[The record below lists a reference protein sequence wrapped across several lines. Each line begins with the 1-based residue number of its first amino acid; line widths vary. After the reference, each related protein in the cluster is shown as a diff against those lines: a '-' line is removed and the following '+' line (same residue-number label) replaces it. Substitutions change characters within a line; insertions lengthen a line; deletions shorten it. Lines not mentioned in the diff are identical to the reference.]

1 MKKFLSIV
9 FALVLA
15 STAFAQNVLEI
26 TDISQPNDVYSS
38 EDNKAV
44 VVVKCNKSIPLTF
57 ESTMDKSAT
66 PYNTTVEGSDSIY
79 YIEFPTGSRYRGREL
94 MVMSPGYSTV
104 VLTLSDLKPKQV
116 ATFQAIDPNSQVDA
130 GCYRGH
136 RNKGMEELKNMN
148 YNEARDQ
155 FIVARKCSDV
165 DAEENERNIA
175 LVDTILFYREKGEAT
190 YRLLDYRQASYYYE
204 KVTELNPYDTYATN
218 RFSNCLTKFTTECDA
233 TYRQADYYFN
243 EKQYDKALELFNRII
258 DSNCP
263 AKVQAIEQRNKI
275 NLLLNQRQTHSRVL
289 TYEYLKD
296 SPIGF
301 SYGKYNM
308 HKAGGFFNM
317 SLNKQVFDMMRSNC
331 AIPDMP
337 EMNLSFGWTL
347 KVVNPVW
354 VFFGPGV
361 TAKCYYGDY
370 KKNDSDIDE
379 IFPGADG
386 IPNDPNGVLKPSSE
400 YESANSKKQ
409 AIYTEN
415 DTKANLGWAISPVI
429 GICVKYSYFAVRLTY
444 QYRFAMDSNLKD
456 FIGKQRIGIGVGISY

>member
-1 MKKFLSIV
+1 MK
-9 FALVLA
+9 
-15 STAFAQNVLEI
+15 
-26 TDISQPNDVYSS
+26 
-38 EDNKAV
+38 
-44 VVVKCNKSIPLTF
+44 
-57 ESTMDKSAT
+57 
-66 PYNTTVEGSDSIY
+66 
-79 YIEFPTGSRYRGREL
+79 
-94 MVMSPGYSTV
+94 
-104 VLTLSDLKPKQV
+104 
-116 ATFQAIDPNSQVDA
+116 
-130 GCYRGH
+130 
-136 RNKGMEELKNMN
+136 
-148 YNEARDQ
+148 
-155 FIVARKCSDV
+155 
-165 DAEENERNIA
+165 
-175 LVDTILFYREKGEAT
+175 
-190 YRLLDYRQASYYYE
+190 
-204 KVTELNPYDTYATN
+204 
-218 RFSNCLTKFTTECDA
+218 
-233 TYRQADYYFN
+233 
-243 EKQYDKALELFNRII
+243 
-258 DSNCP
+258 
-263 AKVQAIEQRNKI
+263 
-275 NLLLNQRQTHSRVL
+275 
-289 TYEYLKD
+289 YLKD

-400 YESANSKKQ
+400 YGSANSKKQ